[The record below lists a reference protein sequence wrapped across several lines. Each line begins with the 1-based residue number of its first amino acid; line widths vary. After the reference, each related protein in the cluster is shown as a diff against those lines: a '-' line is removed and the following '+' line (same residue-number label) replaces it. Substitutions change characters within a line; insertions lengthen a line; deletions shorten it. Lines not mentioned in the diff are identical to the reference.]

1 MKTHSRDFYVAVA
14 GNDSNPGTSKQPFVT
29 ISRAR
34 DAVREWNKAN
44 VASNVTV
51 WLANGSYELPETLC
65 FGPEDSAGTGHLVTY
80 SAMPGSKPVLSG
92 GRRISGWKVSRNRW
106 TVILP
111 EVARGEWDFAQL
123 FVNGKRR
130 SRPRLP
136 REGYHYIAGTIPSTP
151 NCTEKWNDRF
161 SFVSKE
167 LKATW
172 TNLTDVE
179 VLVFHEWATSRLRL
193 SDVNEAECIATVAGG
208 THRGL
213 NRGGRFLVEN
223 VKEAL
228 IPGEWYLDRK
238 KGELTYLPLP
248 GERLDKSVI
257 IAPRHDRV
265 LEIKG
270 DVPGKKWVEGLC
282 FSGLTFAHGNWT
294 TPPNGN
300 CIPQAESSMPA
311 AVYAEGA
318 RNCTF

>member
-1 MKTHSRDFYVAVA
+1 
-14 GNDSNPGTSKQPFVT
+14 
-29 ISRAR
+29 
-34 DAVREWNKAN
+34 
-44 VASNVTV
+44 
-51 WLANGSYELPETLC
+51 
-65 FGPEDSAGTGHLVTY
+65 
-80 SAMPGSKPVLSG
+80 
-92 GRRISGWKVSRNRW
+92 
-106 TVILP
+106 
-111 EVARGEWDFAQL
+111 
-123 FVNGKRR
+123 
-130 SRPRLP
+130 
-136 REGYHYIAGTIPSTP
+136 
-151 NCTEKWNDRF
+151 
-161 SFVSKE
+161 

-318 RNCTF
+318 RNCTFTGCTFTLMGGYCLELGDGCQHDLVESCECTDIGGGAAFVSRAI